1 MCDGREPPLRGGNHN
16 ARRPGG
22 ADGHLVRYVVVLL
35 CTCAMMDMYIISCI
49 AFIEIAPRR
58 GAISILQRFHV
69 HDVHDQA
76 FCLAF
81 LHLGYRDYV

>member
-81 LHLGYRDYV
+81 SHLDY

>member
-58 GAISILQRFHV
+58 GAISILHFHV

-81 LHLGYRDYV
+81 SHLDYEDYV

>member
-22 ADGHLVRYVVVLL
+22 ADGHLVRYVVVYM
-35 CTCAMMDMYIISCI
+35 CYDGYVHHFMHSTQP
-49 AFIEIAPRR
+49 FIEIAPRR

-69 HDVHDQA
+69 HNVHDQA

-81 LHLGYRDYV
+81 SHLGY

>member
-81 LHLGYRDYV
+81 SHLDF